1 MILCEFHLRVS
12 AGEFDRDPPTV
23 FEMLY
28 ALRSMGL
35 SIAQIARAINVPQ
48 GTVGGWS
55 KGGSATPWPQ
65 AKRLYDMH
73 AAALRLIDEQK
84 TRKDLKAKHERLF
97 SG

>member
-23 FEMLY
+23 PEMMH

-48 GTVGGWS
+48 ATVGGWIKAKS
-55 KGGSATPWPQ
+55 STPWPQ

-84 TRKDLKAKHERLF
+84 TRKDLKAKHERVF
-97 SG
+97 PG